1 LRFAVPVFEGITLFV
16 SSDQALT
23 HWRVTMPNEKEEKL
37 VVSTLRGHAQ
47 YDVLVQTM
55 AGCRPIPMTLEML
68 IKVAAGRGYYH
79 R

>member
-1 LRFAVPVFEGITLFV
+1 MFEGITLFV

-23 HWRVTMPNEKEEKL
+23 HWRVTMSKEKL